1 MSRVESPTVGPVT
14 GGADGGRQGMRD
26 ACVVGVRGAGGPAGV
41 GVLVSRHE
49 VVTCA
54 HVVNAALGLPPA
66 AGDRPGDAVAVTWP
80 RVDGAEPVT
89 ARVTAWLPVADG
101 DLAVLALD
109 APAPTGAAVAE
120 LAGGPPERDD
130 VLRVFGYPADRP
142 LGQWA
147 SVRMAGQVEQG
158 YLQLDS
164 RDLAAPEVRRG
175 YSGSP
180 VLDAAGAVV
189 GVVALAPG
197 ARASDSLAIPVARL
211 RELWRPRRRPA
222 RPPGA
227 DVVVLH
233 LSDLRFG
240 SAPDDRDRLAGVGDD
255 VWPDAV
261 VVTGDLATTGR
272 RSEYQHVVAFL
283 ERVCERFELP
293 RHRVAIVP
301 GDHDVNRLAAQEYF
315 LKAAADETE
324 PTPPYWPKWRHFI
337 EAFDRFYAGGGYDPP
352 LRRPTFTPDRPWTL
366 FEMPESQY
374 KRFMNFLSAH
384 ECVVDFREFRGG
396 SNEEGAITPMAS
408 PPRAAK
414 AASRSRSAEPAA

>member
-1 MSRVESPTVGPVT
+1 MSRVESPTVGDVT
-14 GGADGGRQGMRD
+14 GGADGGRQGTRD
-26 ACVVGVRGAGGPAGV
+26 ACVVGVRGAGGPVGV

-147 SVRMAGQVEQG
+147 GVRMAGVVERG

-180 VLDAAGAVV
+180 E
-189 GVVALAPG
+189 
-197 ARASDSLAIPVARL
+197 S
-211 RELWRPRRRPA
+211 
-222 RPPGA
+222 
-227 DVVVLH
+227 
-233 LSDLRFG
+233 
-240 SAPDDRDRLAGVGDD
+240 
-255 VWPDAV
+255 
-261 VVTGDLATTGR
+261 T
-272 RSEYQHVVAFL
+272 
-283 ERVCERFELP
+283 
-293 RHRVAIVP
+293 HRKLLCC
-301 GDHDVNRLAAQEYF
+301 R
-315 LKAAADETE
+315 
-324 PTPPYWPKWRHFI
+324 
-337 EAFDRFYAGGGYDPP
+337 
-352 LRRPTFTPDRPWTL
+352 
-366 FEMPESQY
+366 
-374 KRFMNFLSAH
+374 
-384 ECVVDFREFRGG
+384 
-396 SNEEGAITPMAS
+396 
-408 PPRAAK
+408 
-414 AASRSRSAEPAA
+414 